1 MTDTTDTPETATPET
16 TQPVTVTELLGSEAG
31 VWCVVTRDSRHFFDL
46 DNGTVVRVPGS
57 TARPMLGDPVRP
69 LREITSCRVG
79 ERGAWTMHTVGWDA
93 EIDYFWHRSSVI
105 QEIRQISTTGSS
117 AAADD
122 GVGV

>member
-1 MTDTTDTPETATPET
+1 MDDTTNSFET
-16 TQPVTVTELLGSEAG
+16 TEPITINELLGSEGG

-57 TARPMLGDPVRP
+57 AARPMLGDPVRS

-79 ERGAWTMHTVGWDA
+79 ESGAWTMHTDGWDP
-93 EIDYFWHRSSVI
+93 EIDYYWHRSSVI
-105 QEIRQISTTGSS
+105 QEIRQVSTTATS
-117 AAADD
+117 AESDD